1 MTNPPEVAPPPT
13 AKTASVFPW
22 GEHRR
27 LPGLGLRHLRTLFG
41 RAVALGAGSR
51 PGLLRA
57 LEACKSGLVD
67 GLVVA
72 KLDRLSRSV
81 QQAAALLAEA
91 EREWWAIVALDLG
104 VDLSTPSGEVMA
116 HVLAAIAQFERRL
129 IGQRTKDALAVKK
142 AQGVQLGRPHVLPT
156 DVAARISKKRKAG
169 RSLQAIADS
178 FNHDCAPTAHGGSQ
192 WWPSTVA
199 KVLAGRTR
207 EAG

>member
-1 MTNPPEVAPPPT
+1 
-13 AKTASVFPW
+13 
-22 GEHRR
+22 
-27 LPGLGLRHLRTLFG
+27 
-41 RAVALGAGSR
+41 
-51 PGLLRA
+51 
-57 LEACKSGLVD
+57 
-67 GLVVA
+67 VVA

-91 EREWWAIVALDLG
+91 EHEGWAIVALDLG

-178 FNHDCAPTAHGGSQ
+178 FNHDCVPTVHGGSQ